1 MNENDLT
8 NNTAQT
14 QEDKEK
20 EKKVTE
26 VFFEDL
32 DLSDN
37 VLDALYDMRF

>member
-20 EKKVTE
+20 EREKTGNRYRKP
-26 VFFEDL
+26 
-32 DLSDN
+32 S
-37 VLDALYDMRF
+37 